1 MRSIEDIVNF
11 IESNSLDVIKNID
24 YESVDVFDFLKEHFQ
39 KSDITHNYLFQF
51 VYRSFYR
58 LDNAGLTPEFKTEY
72 FNILEQNR
80 NLAEFDFEWIL
91 KRLYK
96 IPNWKGQ
103 HTFQFSFVTKMYN
116 TINNKIPIYDSEV
129 IKMFSLKRPE
139 VSDFN
144 KKLEL
149 YLNQFQLVQE
159 TYELIL
165 DKNLFPSASVLFD
178 QKFSNHNLDQMK
190 KLDFIFWSAG
200 KLNRKYEIS
209 GDNN

>member
-1 MRSIEDIVNF
+1 MRSIEDIVDF
-11 IESNSLDVIKNID
+11 IEGNAFDIVKNID
-24 YESVDVFDFLKEHFQ
+24 FESVDVFNFLKEHFQ
-39 KSDITHNYLFQF
+39 KSDITHNYIFQF

-91 KRLYK
+91 NRLYK

-103 HTFQFSFVTKMYN
+103 RTFQFSFVTKMYN
-116 TINNKIPIYDSEV
+116 TINNRMPIYDSEV

-139 VSDFN
+139 VSDFD
-144 KKLEL
+144 KKLKL
-149 YLNQFQLVQE
+149 YLTQFHLVQE
-159 TYELIL
+159 TYEIIL
-165 DKNLFPSASVLFD
+165 DQNLLPIASVLFD
-178 QKFSNHNLDQMK
+178 QKFSDHNLDKMK

-200 KLNRKYEIS
+200 KINKK
-209 GDNN
+209 N